1 MLELCGLVCFTL
13 ALAMGPLT
21 VAAVTSTQFGT
32 FAVILGVVLLHE
44 RPRAPPVGGARLHAA
59 RRHLPGRGRAK
70 SAGMSDFF
78 NDRRP
83 GEPGQ
88 RMARARRL
96 APAHARRRRLFALAA
111 LVLVVAAAVALAVLK
126 PWRDAGSSSRQAGST
141 TLTAGSQCGPR
152 RARLVLELGGPAA
165 AATPSPTRHPSPS
178 ASPSA
183 SPSPSSEPT
192 PSPSQI
198 ADAPPI
204 VQDLVPYGPRRKAE
218 MAAYSRRHYG
228 QATWVLHPQAIVL
241 HYTATST
248 YAAAHNTFAS
258 NAPALG
264 ELPGVAA
271 HFVIDENGTIYQQ
284 VPLDVRCRHA
294 IGLDWCAIGIEF
306 VQPAGSGPAWAIAQ
320 IFSRT
325 RQLDAGLR
333 LVAWLEASYGISAT
347 NVIGHAMAN
356 DSPLFKDLLGWRND
370 HQDWNAAAVA
380 RFKQAMVKAE

>member
-1 MLELCGLVCFTL
+1 
-13 ALAMGPLT
+13 
-21 VAAVTSTQFGT
+21 
-32 FAVILGVVLLHE
+32 
-44 RPRAPPVGGARLHAA
+44 
-59 RRHLPGRGRAK
+59 
-70 SAGMSDFF
+70 MSDFF
-78 NDRRP
+78 NDERRP

-88 RMARARRL
+88 RMVRREESRRRT
-96 APAHARRRRLFALAA
+96 RRRRIFALTA
-111 LVLVVAAAVALAVLK
+111 LALVVAAAVALAVLK
-126 PWRDAGSSSRQAGST
+126 PWRDAGTAGRPAGSQS
-141 TLTAGSQCGPR
+141 LTAGGPS
-152 RARLVLELGGPAA
+152 G
-165 AATPSPTRHPSPS
+165 
-178 ASPSA
+178 
-183 SPSPSSEPT
+183 SPSPAGSNMASTGGTARPSTTGHLSTSTSSSAGPGSSSAPT

-198 ADAPPI
+198 AAAPPI

-218 MAAYSRRHYG
+218 MAAYSQRHYG
-228 QATWVLHPQAIVL
+228 QDTWVLHPQAIVL

-248 YAAAHNTFAS
+248 YAAAHNAFAS

-320 IFSRT
+320 IFART

-333 LVAWLEASYGISAT
+333 LVAWLEAAYGIDAS

-380 RFKQAMVKAE
+380 RFKQAMVSAE

>member
-1 MLELCGLVCFTL
+1 MEKRQET
-13 ALAMGPLT
+13 
-21 VAAVTSTQFGT
+21 
-32 FAVILGVVLLHE
+32 
-44 RPRAPPVGGARLHAA
+44 
-59 RRHLPGRGRAK
+59 RRRTH
-70 SAGMSDFF
+70 
-78 NDRRP
+78 
-83 GEPGQ
+83 
-88 RMARARRL
+88 
-96 APAHARRRRLFALAA
+96 RRRLFVLVA
-111 LVLVVAAAVALAVLK
+111 LVLVVAAAVAVELLQ
-126 PWRDAGSSSRQAGST
+126 PWRTGSPSKGGTPSSSSSQAG
-141 TLTAGSQCGPR
+141 
-152 RARLVLELGGPAA
+152 
-165 AATPSPTRHPSPS
+165 PSPTGSGRSPSPS
-178 ASPSA
+178 AA
-183 SPSPSSEPT
+183 HGVSPSSSAGPSSSSRPT
-192 PSPSQI
+192 PSPSLI
-198 ADAPPI
+198 AAAPPI

-218 MAAYSRRHYG
+218 MAAYSGRHYG

-248 YAAAHNTFAS
+248 YSSAHNTFAS

-294 IGLDWCAIGIEF
+294 VGLDWCAIGIEF

-320 IFSRT
+320 IFSRP

-333 LVAWLEASYGISAT
+333 LVAWLEAAYGIDET

-380 RFKQAMVKAE
+380 RFKRAMGRAE